1 MAVLEGIVV
10 KREAQRIDVLS
21 ESKVLRGIPRGK
33 VRISEKIY
41 AGERVTGYI
50 GDEGIFVI
58 EEVKERKN
66 LLVRP
71 PVANVDRVIIVS
83 TLKEPEFNNFMLDN
97 LLVVYE
103 REGVDIYI
111 VFNKVDILSREEK
124 EELKRWIGIY
134 EKAGYRVFTVSAISG
149 EGLEKF
155 SDIFEP
161 GIYVFAGPSGTG
173 KSSLISAISGVD
185 LRRGEVSRKTGR
197 GKHTTTGVSLLM
209 LEGDVFV
216 ADTPGFSKVD
226 ALKFIDKRNIKD
238 YFREFHNYTC
248 KFKDCLHVKE
258 EGCGVKEAVS
268 KGEISEERYKSY
280 LRIVS

>member
-21 ESKVLRGIPRGK
+21 EGKVLRGIPRGK
-33 VRISEKIY
+33 VRTSERIY
-41 AGERVTGYI
+41 AGDIVTGYTE
-50 GDEGIFVI
+50 GYGIFVI
-58 EEVKERKN
+58 EDVKERKN
-66 LLVRP
+66 LLIRP
-71 PVANVDRVIIVS
+71 PVANVDCVIIVS
-83 TLKEPEFNNFMLDN
+83 TLREPEFNNFMLDN

-103 REGVDIYI
+103 KEGVGIYI
-111 VFNKVDILSREEK
+111 VFNKVDLLDK
-124 EELKRWIGIY
+124 EGKKELKRWINIY
-134 EKAGYRVFTVSAISG
+134 KNVGYKVLAVSVITG
-149 EGLEKF
+149 EGLEEF
-155 SDIFEP
+155 SNIFEP

-185 LRRGEVSRKTGR
+185 LRKGEVSRKTGR
-197 GKHTTTGVSLLM
+197 GKHTTTGVNLLM
-209 LEGDVFV
+209 LEGNVFV

-226 ALKFIDKRNIKD
+226 ALKFIDRENIKD

-268 KGEISEERYKSY
+268 KGEISAERYKSY
-280 LRIVS
+280 LRIIS